1 MIPLDRRELMDK
13 RPSIIGRMFD
23 RIAPTYD
30 LLNTIL
36 SFSLDKAWRRAAI
49 SLLDIRAG
57 DTVLDIA
64 TGTGDLALP
73 AAAGGGKVVGIDLSR
88 EMLLRALGKACE
100 QDLLALYSVVQGDAL
115 SMPFRDETFNAA
127 MVAFGIRNM
136 NNLDAFLAEIHRV
149 LNFRGRFS
157 VLEFSL
163 PESSLFRW
171 VYVAYLTHVVPIIGG
186 LISGDYD
193 AYRYLRDSVT
203 GFPVP
208 GALEDIMKGQGFR
221 VVLSRPI
228 FWGISHMYL
237 IEKQ

>member
-1 MIPLDRRELMDK
+1 MDK

-30 LLNTIL
+30 LLNSIL

-49 SLLDIRAG
+49 NLLEIRAG

-64 TGTGDLALP
+64 TGTGDLAIP
-73 AAAGGGKVVGIDLSR
+73 AAQGGGNVIGIDLSR
-88 EMLLRALGKACE
+88 QMLLHALGKAEE
-100 QDLLALYSVVQGDAL
+100 QGLRTRYSVVQGDAL
-115 SMPFRDETFNAA
+115 SMPFRDETFNSA

-136 NNLDAFLAEIHRV
+136 NNLEAFLGEIHRV
-149 LNFRGRFS
+149 LSVRGRFS

-163 PESSLFRW
+163 PGRSLFRW
-171 VYVAYLTHVVPIIGG
+171 IYGAYLTYVVPIIGG

-208 GALEDIMKGQGFR
+208 AALEDIMKRQGFR

-228 FWGISHMYL
+228 FGGISHLYL
-237 IEKQ
+237 IEKR

>member
-1 MIPLDRRELMDK
+1 MDK

-30 LLNTIL
+30 LLNAIL
-36 SFSLDKAWRRAAI
+36 SLSLDKAWRRAAI
-49 SLLDIRAG
+49 NLLEIRAD

-64 TGTGDLALP
+64 TGTGDLAFT
-73 AAAGGGKVVGIDLSR
+73 AAYGGGKVVGIDLSR
-88 EMLLRALGKACE
+88 QMLLRALAKAEE
-100 QDLLALYSVVQGDAL
+100 QDLRTRYSVVQGDAL
-115 SMPFRDETFNAA
+115 SMPFRDETFQSA

-149 LNFRGRFS
+149 LRIRGRFS

-163 PESSLFRW
+163 PERSLLRW
-171 VYVAYLTHVVPIIGG
+171 IYGAYLTYVVPIIGG
-186 LISGDYD
+186 LISGNYD

-208 GALEDIMKGQGFR
+208 EALEGIMKGQGFR
-221 VVLSRPI
+221 VVRSVSI
-228 FWGISHMYL
+228 FGGISHLYL

>member
-1 MIPLDRRELMDK
+1 MDK
-13 RPSIIGRMFD
+13 RPSIIGTMFD
-23 RIAPTYD
+23 KIAPTYD
-30 LLNTIL
+30 LLNMIL
-36 SFSLDKAWRRAAI
+36 SSSLDKTWRRAAI
-49 SLLDIRAG
+49 NLLDIHAG

-64 TGTGDLALP
+64 TGTGDLAI
-73 AAAGGGKVVGIDLSR
+73 AAAHCGGKVVGIDLSR
-88 EMLLRALGKACE
+88 QMLLRALGKAE
-100 QDLLALYSVVQGDAL
+100 QQDILARYFVVQGDAL
-115 SMPFRDETFNAA
+115 SMPFRDETFNSA

-149 LNFRGRFS
+149 LSIRGRFS
-157 VLEFSL
+157 VLEFSM

-171 VYVAYLTHVVPIIGG
+171 IYGAYLTYVVPIIGG

-208 GALEDIMKGQGFR
+208 EVLEDMMKGQGFR
-221 VVLSRPI
+221 VVRSRSI
-228 FWGISHMYL
+228 FGGISHLYL

>member
-1 MIPLDRRELMDK
+1 MDK

-49 SLLDIRAG
+49 DLLEIRAG
-57 DTVLDIA
+57 ETVLDIA
-64 TGTGDLALP
+64 TGTGDLAIL
-73 AAAGGGKVVGIDLSR
+73 AAQGGGTVIGIDLSR
-88 EMLLRALGKACE
+88 KMLLRALGKAHE
-100 QDLLALYSVVQGDAL
+100 QGLRTWYSVIQGDAL
-115 SMPFRDETFNAA
+115 SMPFRNETFKSA

-136 NNLDAFLAEIHRV
+136 NHLEACLAEINRV
-149 LNFRGRFS
+149 LNTNGRFA

-163 PESSLFRW
+163 PESPLWRW
-171 VYVAYLTHVVPIIGG
+171 IYGFYLTYMVPTIGG

-203 GFPVP
+203 GFTAP
-208 GALEDIMKGQGFR
+208 GLLEEIMKGQGFR
-221 VVLSRPI
+221 VVLSRSI
-228 FWGISHMYL
+228 FGGISRLYL
-237 IEKQ
+237 LEKQQ